1 MSENKIT
8 YILNGTVTSDSIVW
22 KLLFNDTT
30 ATKLLWVNLFGSIGV
45 FFFFWIFLSQIADI
59 IYHANALKFAA
70 VIAVSY
76 FVGGAIIMMSVSF
89 LFRKIIFDTERLL
102 TGELE

>member
-8 YILNGTVTSDSIVW
+8 YLLNGTVTSTSTVW

-30 ATKLLWVNLFGSIGV
+30 AKKLLCTNTLGSIGV

-59 IYHANALKFAA
+59 AYHANALKFAA

-76 FVGGAIIMMSVSF
+76 IVGGGIMMTSVSF
-89 LFRKIIFDTERLL
+89 LFRKIIFDTERLP
-102 TGELE
+102 TGELK